1 LDRSKLIDLLAES
14 IDYEYLYIC
23 DQIDICKNMSYFLNY
38 FKINDKDIPKG
49 WTNFS
54 ESYLTKQDVI
64 DKTTLIGIL
73 NGLNSSSMNYDFSEF
88 IWRIAMNTNIF
99 LTYQS
104 VSEYKMIRYRYLKAV
119 LDAALDENV
128 QLLEF
133 RRPIFGNIW
142 YYKDDGKIETVS
154 ANEELGELRKLKNEY
169 IEKNPKF
176 IDFSF
181 IIFGLRS
188 LSNKEIDETI
198 DLSIEYNK
206 NYPDLVKG
214 FDLVQEEDKGK

>member
-38 FKINDKDIPKG
+38 FKINEKDIPKG

>member
-1 LDRSKLIDLLAES
+1 
-14 IDYEYLYIC
+14 
-23 DQIDICKNMSYFLNY
+23 LNY
-38 FKINDKDIPKG
+38 FKINEKDIPKG

>member
-38 FKINDKDIPKG
+38 FKINEKDIPKG

-104 VSEYKMIRYRYLKAV
+104 VSEYKIIRYRYLKAV

>member
-1 LDRSKLIDLLAES
+1 MDRSKLIDLLAES

-38 FKINDKDIPKG
+38 FKINEKDIPKG

>member
-1 LDRSKLIDLLAES
+1 MDRSKLIDLLAES

-38 FKINDKDIPKG
+38 FKINEKDIPKG

-104 VSEYKMIRYRYLKAV
+104 VSEYKIIRYRYLKAV